1 MDESTKKVPDTK
13 EFERCQE
20 YCDGKIA
27 MFYCPQCLTNYCA
40 DCYEKEHKL
49 KRRKKNHEKISTPR
63 KVCREHHLTLEYQ
76 NKSRYMCCM
85 CVKELPTGELARNI
99 IEPIDGVATV
109 LKERLE
115 DRIRELE
122 LVSQTIHKKT
132 EASNESI
139 SSAVECA
146 RSEVRRFFTA
156 LNLLLNKQEESFQ
169 HQLTSLLHATTSKP
183 IFDNMKETLEAIEEL
198 VKKGQYR
205 EFNTLVLLYS
215 SKKIKGL

>member
-1 MDESTKKVPDTK
+1 MDVNTQKIPDTK

-20 YCDGKIA
+20 YCEGNIA

-49 KRRKKNHEKISTPR
+49 KRRKENHEKISTPR

-85 CVKELPTGELARNI
+85 CVKELPPGELARNI
-99 IEPIDGVATV
+99 IEPIDGIATV
-109 LKERLE
+109 LKEKLE

-122 LVSQTIHKKT
+122 LVSQAIHKRIET
-132 EASNESI
+132 SNESI

-169 HQLTSLLHATTSKP
+169 HQLTSLLHTTSSKP
-183 IFDNMKETLEAIEEL
+183 IFNDMKETLEAVEEL
-198 VKKGQYR
+198 VRKGQ
-205 EFNTLVLLYS
+205 
-215 SKKIKGL
+215 